1 MRGLLLTGHIR
12 KGTGKQRKANK
23 RPHEINLEGK
33 IWKLLREHV
42 LSGVLTTNIN
52 LTSGTIFLHQ
62 PILFSVTLTLY
73 RSFLFYHLNKLKRQ
87 VSTHKRNSPRMCM
100 SVRVFLSVR
109 QSSKRTLIRL
119 RQNICKVVV

>member
-1 MRGLLLTGHIR
+1 MEIV
-12 KGTGKQRKANK
+12 K
-23 RPHEINLEGK
+23 RTRALWG
-33 IWKLLREHV
+33 
-42 LSGVLTTNIN
+42 TTNIN